1 MPSLKTSFLV
11 YGKVSIG
18 LKMKDMACNTLNGGA
33 VIYDAENDKYILKLL
48 DINDGTTVVLWEDR

>member
-1 MPSLKTSFLV
+1 
-11 YGKVSIG
+11 
-18 LKMKDMACNTLNGGA
+18 MKDMACNTLNGGA